1 MNTTRTKIKDFTNQ
15 IEQIR
20 KQNALRGMIDENGE
34 IVRTEEEDNLQGNI
48 HKLKLA
54 YQQEYNELK
63 DLKTEIERIQNLLE
77 KCRVRM

>member
-1 MNTTRTKIKDFTNQ
+1 MNTTRTQIKDFTNQ

-63 DLKTEIERIQNLLE
+63 DLKTEIERI
-77 KCRVRM
+77 